1 MSHIFNLI
9 EELKSKILLLDSN
22 DSDLISH
29 INGELQNLIN
39 RIDYNR
45 ELNHNEYDELH
56 EREKITKLFI
66 QFYAF
71 MLVNGH
77 I

>member
-9 EELKSKILLLDSN
+9 EELKSKILLLNSN
-22 DSDLISH
+22 DSDLIIY
-29 INGELQNLIN
+29 INRELQNLIN

-56 EREKITKLFI
+56 EREKIRKLFI